1 MLKKIV
7 IIDYDLGNLFSV
19 KQACEVV
26 GLNSII
32 SSKKEDILNADG
44 LILPGVGAFNE
55 AINNLKNRGLDSV
68 IKLQVKK
75 NIPLFG
81 ICLGLQLLFSKTEEF
96 DDGPGLDLI
105 SGSVTKIKNNLK
117 KNKLKVPHVGWNK
130 IYSDKFD
137 WDNTPLESL
146 ENNNY
151 MYFVH
156 SYYVNPID
164 KSFILSNTNYES
176 INFCSSVIKNNI
188 FACQFH
194 PEKSGD
200 KGVEIYHKWANQNS
214 LV

>member
-1 MLKKIV
+1 MIKKIV

-117 KNKLKVPHVGWNK
+117 NNKLKVPHVGWNK

-146 ENNNY
+146 VNNNY

-156 SYYVNPID
+156 SYYVNPND

-200 KGVEIYHKWANQNS
+200 KGVEIYQKWANQNN
-214 LV
+214 LI